1 MKKKYLASSKDRKD
15 WLDFTKNI
23 GDISPKSEDS
33 LKVKTDI
40 IKVPKL
46 DLHGFTLKESN
57 QKVKKFI
64 LECFNFGYKKILIV
78 TGKGSRSKSYDNP
91 YVSEKLSILRHYV
104 PEFIRNEEV
113 LSNRVI
119 KISKAGINDGGEG
132 AINIFLKDNK
142 KFTE

>member
-91 YVSEKLSILRHYV
+91 YVSEKLSILRHSV

>member
-64 LECFNFGYKKILIV
+64 LECFNFGYKKLLIV

-91 YVSEKLSILRHYV
+91 YVSEKLSILRHSV

>member
-64 LECFNFGYKKILIV
+64 LECFNFGYKKLLIV
-78 TGKGSRSKSYDNP
+78 TGKGSRSKSYDDP
-91 YVSEKLSILRHYV
+91 YVSEKLSILRHSV